1 MRKEYILDLI
11 TKVVRDKPTAEMVVE
26 VLQAEGLLVLG
37 YGSSEIDNVVQK
49 FVDTLGTTK
58 TTKYDRFAA
67 SRLVKKY
74 GEQAIC
80 GIIDLYGKSAT
91 EKFAPRV
98 NNLTEL
104 EAKMPSILLFLRNV
118 KGTEELDV

>member
-1 MRKEYILDLI
+1 MRKQYIIDLLM
-11 TKVVRDKPTAEMVVE
+11 KVVRDKPTAEMVVE

-49 FVDTLGTTK
+49 FIDTFGTTK

-74 GEQAIC
+74 GDSPVC
-80 GIIDLYGKSAT
+80 NIIDLLGKSAT
-91 EKFAPRV
+91 QKFAPRV
-98 NNLTEL
+98 NNISDL
-104 EAKMPSILLFLRNV
+104 ESKMPSILIFLRGM
-118 KGTEELDV
+118 KGDEEIDA